1 MCPVLLAT
9 RETEEGWRDTEWGPR
24 VLKVNEM
31 RANPIGSRSDDV
43 ERADPVDTRPGH
55 QARHYRASVEIL
67 K

>member
-1 MCPVLLAT
+1 MCPVLLAHT
-9 RETEEGWRDTEWGPR
+9 RNEEGCRDTEWGPQ

-31 RANPIGSRSDDV
+31 RANPIGSRSDA

-55 QARHYRASVEIL
+55 QARRYRASVEIL